1 MLITSQFKVFFFQ
14 SAVFCLL
21 LCLLEINVS
30 LNFAACRSKVCTTKL
45 APSCNS
51 CKMYVLICRWSP
63 DFSALIGQLLIIISF
78 SSNIRAT
85 KQPARLC
92 CRIFATEMVNVD
104 SEQLANEIQS
114 LSSTYK
120 LLGCLG
126 RYQRQGNDKYFV

>member
-1 MLITSQFKVFFFQ
+1 MGGQVLITSQFKVFFSRVQ
-14 SAVFCLL
+14 SFAFYK
-21 LCLLEINVS
+21 INVS
-30 LNFAACRSKVCTTKL
+30 LNFADGRSKVCTTKL
-45 APSCNS
+45 APSC
-51 CKMYVLICRWSP
+51 CKMYVLTCRWSP
-63 DFSALIGQLLIIISF
+63 DFLALIGQLLIIISF

-114 LSSTYK
+114 LSSSYK

-126 RYQRQGNDKYFV
+126 RYQRQGNDKYFL